1 MQDDKL
7 KYNHKKIRACALK
20 INKNHTK
27 NFSVFFRKR
36 KKIFIHFFVH
46 VFLAFLEYWV
56 FYFVLYAAIK
66 QKNFSLC
73 FLHFLMPYGFL
84 YILRQ
89 CNCRQIGNGI
99 IFWENTIA
107 DYKHFLCSFLL
118 FVNPFSG
125 ILEDSISLC

>member
-27 NFSVFFRKR
+27 KFSVFFRKR

-66 QKNFSLC
+66 QKKFFVV
-73 FLHFLMPYGFL
+73 FLTLLNAIRIFIYTQTMQLSTDWEWVF
-84 YILRQ
+84 
-89 CNCRQIGNGI
+89 
-99 IFWENTIA
+99 FWENTIA
-107 DYKHFLCSFLL
+107 DYKNFLCSFLL

-125 ILEDSISLC
+125 ILEDSISMC